1 MRRKVAKKK
10 IAKKKAAPRRPRPK
24 RARAATTKKKPVAAR
39 AKPRAKPIDREAL
52 AAAEA
57 EVRRLR
63 STRRRLE
70 QRLTAAVQE
79 IGTLRTFE
87 LRAQM
92 LENEL
97 AKRDLELSRLRAEN
111 ADRLGGA
118 SIVSAPA
125 SH

>member
-1 MRRKVAKKK
+1 MRAKVAKK
-10 IAKKKAAPRRPRPK
+10 IAKKKAAPARR
-24 RARAATTKKKPVAAR
+24 R
-39 AKPRAKPIDREAL
+39 AKPLRGAKRKTPQKRSAPRRPPIDRGAL
-52 AAAEA
+52 ATAEA
-57 EVRRLR
+57 EIRRLR

-97 AKRDLELSRLRAEN
+97 AKRDIELSRLRAESG
-111 ADRLGGA
+111 DRLGGA
-118 SIVSAPA
+118 SIVSTPA
-125 SH
+125 SN

>member
-1 MRRKVAKKK
+1 MRAKRKTAPKRKLAAKKK
-10 IAKKKAAPRRPRPK
+10 RPAKKATKKRVAAPAK
-24 RARAATTKKKPVAAR
+24 ARSA
-39 AKPRAKPIDREAL
+39 IDREAL
-52 AAAEA
+52 AAAEG

-63 STRRRLE
+63 AARRRLE

-97 AKRDLELSRLRAEN
+97 AKRDAELSRLRTEIS
-111 ADRLGGA
+111 DRLGGA
-118 SIVSAPA
+118 SIVSTPA
-125 SH
+125 EARID

>member
-1 MRRKVAKKK
+1 MRAKVAKK
-10 IAKKKAAPRRPRPK
+10 IAKKKAAPARR
-24 RARAATTKKKPVAAR
+24 R
-39 AKPRAKPIDREAL
+39 AKPPRGAKRKTPPKRIAPRRPPIDREAL
-52 AAAEA
+52 ATAEA
-57 EVRRLR
+57 EIRRLR

-97 AKRDLELSRLRAEN
+97 AKRDIELSRLRAESG
-111 ADRLGGA
+111 DRLGGA
-118 SIVSAPA
+118 SIVSTPA
-125 SH
+125 SN

>member
-1 MRRKVAKKK
+1 MRAKVAKK
-10 IAKKKAAPRRPRPK
+10 IAKKKAAPARR
-24 RARAATTKKKPVAAR
+24 R
-39 AKPRAKPIDREAL
+39 AKPPRGAKRKAPPKRSAPRRPPIDREAL
-52 AAAEA
+52 ATAEA
-57 EVRRLR
+57 EIRRLR

-97 AKRDLELSRLRAEN
+97 AKRDIELSRLRAESG
-111 ADRLGGA
+111 DRLGGA
-118 SIVSAPA
+118 SIVSTPA
-125 SH
+125 SN

>member
-1 MRRKVAKKK
+1 
-10 IAKKKAAPRRPRPK
+10 IAKKKAAPRRRRAK
-24 RARAATTKKKPVAAR
+24 RARAATTTKKKPLAAR
-39 AKPRAKPIDREAL
+39 AKRRPKPLDREAL

-97 AKRDLELSRLRAEN
+97 AKRDGELSRLRAEMS
-111 ADRLGGA
+111 DRLGGA

-125 SH
+125 